1 MKELTR
7 AEEEVMRIL
16 WELRSAFVNDIISEL
31 PEPKPAYTTIST
43 IVRILEQK
51 GFIAHD
57 AKGRFHKYYPLISKE
72 AYTKSFMKSFV
83 GKYFSG
89 SYRNMVSFFTKEN
102 NLSVNELQQLLNE
115 LKEKEP

>member
-1 MKELTR
+1 MKELTK
-7 AEEEVMRIL
+7 AEEEVMQLL
-16 WELRSAFVNDIISEL
+16 WRLKTAYVNDLINEL
-31 PEPKPAYTTIST
+31 QDPKPAYTTVST

-51 GFIAHD
+51 GFIGHEAE
-57 AKGRFHKYYPLISKE
+57 GRFHKYYPLITKE

-89 SYRNMVSFFTKEN
+89 SYRDMVSFFTKEN

-115 LKEKEP
+115 LKEKES